1 MDWQKGKNWNFEAA
15 TSKVTA
21 EELPFLYFVKPL
33 KDKPGFLQLHRDIFP
48 RPENSGK
55 SSFLEFCKVVVAMP
69 YIFKNLMK
77 NHSIS
82 NISFQLVVNRLDR

>member
-48 RPENSGK
+48 RPENGGK
-55 SSFLEFCKVVVAMP
+55 SSFLEFCKNCAILIPVLEGGINGI
-69 YIFKNLMK
+69 YHKRKFTCSCKK
-77 NHSIS
+77 G
-82 NISFQLVVNRLDR
+82 R

>member
-48 RPENSGK
+48 RPEKGGK
-55 SSFLEFCKVVVAMP
+55 SSFLEFCKSCA
-69 YIFKNLMK
+69 ILS
-77 NHSIS
+77 SIYNPEGLYGIYHKRKFACS
-82 NISFQLVVNRLDR
+82 CKKGR

>member
-21 EELPFLYFVKPL
+21 EELQFLYFVKPL

-55 SSFLEFCKVVVAMP
+55 SSFLEFCKSCA
-69 YIFKNLMK
+69 ILS
-77 NHSIS
+77 SIYNPEELYGIYHKRKFACS
-82 NISFQLVVNRLDR
+82 SKKGR

>member
-33 KDKPGFLQLHRDIFP
+33 KDKPGFLQLHRQIFP
-48 RPENSGK
+48 RPENDGK
-55 SSFLEFCKVVVAMP
+55 SSFLEFCKSCAILTPVLNGGINGIYYKRKFAGSS
-69 YIFKNLMK
+69 KK
-77 NHSIS
+77 G
-82 NISFQLVVNRLDR
+82 R